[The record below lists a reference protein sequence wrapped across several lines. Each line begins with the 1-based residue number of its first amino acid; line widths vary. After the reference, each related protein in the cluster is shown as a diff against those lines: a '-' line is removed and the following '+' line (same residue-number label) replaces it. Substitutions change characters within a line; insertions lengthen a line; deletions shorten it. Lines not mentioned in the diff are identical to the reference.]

1 VTTKSWTTLKD
12 KSRAGK
18 LIDKGYLYKLFQ
30 NPVFIGIAAYKG
42 QHFAG
47 EHEAILDRAVW
58 EAGAGDAGAWGA
70 GRTGSAE
77 SAIASTCTA
86 EGTDLRR

>member
-30 NPVFIGIAAYKG
+30 NPVFIGIAASKG

-58 EAGAGDAGAWGA
+58 VCRCRRCWGA
-70 GRTGSAE
+70 GSRKNGLGSIGHPE
-77 SAIASTCTA
+77 H
-86 EGTDLRR
+86 LHY